1 MNKKFRFL
9 LILTMFFSSCAGT
22 AAVSKKPAADTPVG
36 VKAYPSS
43 KYLTAEGIGQS
54 ESEARERAKAE
65 LSSIFEAKVSSE
77 VINRVRS
84 VINTKDEETVTRDDE
99 QNIRVL
105 SSVDFK
111 GLEIGRVW
119 HDKDQGN
126 YHALAVLNRQKA
138 RDEWQGKVDDI
149 DSRIDAILESVETL
163 KSKFSR
169 LQSLKK
175 ARRLWLEKEVVVS
188 RLRVIGF
195 SNASVADYDVKSII
209 NMTSQLSSSLIVSIN
224 ISDGIYGKTISDEI
238 TEALSRE
245 GYAVA
250 GDGGEANIQIS
261 GLVKVSPLD
270 LKNPGWEFA
279 RASVSLVMTDTESG
293 MTVGEITEKKRASHL
308 TYDEAAHKAVIGVS
322 ALVCQKIVEYFN
334 ADDEM

>member
-9 LILTMFFSSCAGT
+9 LILTIFFSSCVGT
-22 AAVSKKPAADTPVG
+22 AAVSNKTVTDPPVG
-36 VKAYPSS
+36 MKGYPSS
-43 KYLTAEGIGQS
+43 KYLTAEGLGQS

-65 LSSIFEAKVSSE
+65 LSNIFEAKVSSE

-84 VINTKDEETVTRDDE
+84 VVNSKDEETVTRDDE
-99 QNIRVL
+99 QNIRIL

-111 GLEIGRVW
+111 GLEIGKVW
-119 HDKDQGN
+119 HDKKQGN

-138 RDEWQGKVDDI
+138 REEWQGKVDDI
-149 DSRIDAILESVETL
+149 DSRIEAILESIEAL

-175 ARRLWLEKEVVVS
+175 ARRLWLEKEIVVS
-188 RLRVIGF
+188 RLRVLGF
-195 SNASVADYDVKSII
+195 SNTSMADYDVKSIVT
-209 NMTSQLSSSLIVSIN
+209 MTSQITSSLIVSIN
-224 ISDGIYGKTISDEI
+224 ISDGIYGKTIGDEI

-250 GDGGEANIQIS
+250 GDGGDANIQIS
-261 GLVKVSPLD
+261 GLVNVSPVD

-322 ALVCQKIVEYFN
+322 ALVADKVVEYFN
-334 ADDEM
+334 ADYEK